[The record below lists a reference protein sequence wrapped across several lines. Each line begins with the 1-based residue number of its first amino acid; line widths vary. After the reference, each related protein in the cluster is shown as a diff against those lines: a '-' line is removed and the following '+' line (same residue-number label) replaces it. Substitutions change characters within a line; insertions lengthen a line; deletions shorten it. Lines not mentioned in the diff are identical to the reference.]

1 MNKTKKIS
9 LIVVAIVL
17 ILAIIAGLVW
27 WIGSE
32 KKQKGTV
39 EEKKASQ
46 IEKLHSKLIEKQTYG
61 ITTTLDNENAI
72 YYAKKDN
79 KAYNETTRNG
89 KKSKFIVKDGNSY
102 LVVDDQQAYYTYQN
116 NETDLNKVI
125 SQLEEVKD
133 KTYTEGKEKIEGK
146 KYDYEE
152 YEKVTEF
159 LMKDINN
166 IDEQKTKTRFYFD
179 GDKLVYIKTIVG
191 DYEET
196 LKVDISYEVDNKL
209 FEIPST
215 YKQG

>member
-1 MNKTKKIS
+1 M
-9 LIVVAIVL
+9 
-17 ILAIIAGLVW
+17 
-27 WIGSE
+27 
-32 KKQKGTV
+32 
-39 EEKKASQ
+39 
-46 IEKLHSKLIEKQTYG
+46 HSKLIEKQTYG

>member
-27 WIGSE
+27 WIGVE
-32 KKQKGTV
+32 KKQEGTV
-39 EEKKASQ
+39 EEKTSK

-196 LKVDISYEVDNKL
+196 LKVDVSYEVDNKL

-215 YKQG
+215 YKQV